1 MIVIFDRQHYGKPGR
16 SDLGAAYDVDAD
28 GDIGWQEREANLTPM
43 YYEPAIA
50 MLQAAGAVVH
60 VLDSGWY
67 HERHAE
73 ACRISRANPVEPV
86 AYIACHVN
94 AGGGD
99 YAAVIHDARSRRG
112 EDLAESLALALG
124 ESRLPVA
131 RSIVRPAKASG
142 SWRRAF
148 TTIKGVY
155 AGTPESPSTP
165 WLCGVCFEPYFLDQ
179 PDHASL
185 ATREGGRRIAQA
197 LATGLLRWGQP

>member
-43 YYEPAIA
+43 YYEPAIP
-50 MLQAAGAVVH
+50 MLRASGARVH
-60 VLDSGWY
+60 VIDSGWY

-73 ACRISRANPVEPV
+73 ACRISRASPGEKT

-99 YAAVIHDARSRRG
+99 YAAVIHDARSRLG
-112 EDLAESLALALG
+112 EDLAERIALSMG
-124 ESRLPVA
+124 QGSLPVA
-131 RSIVRPAKASG
+131 KCIVRAAKPNG
-142 SWRRAF
+142 GWKRAF

-155 AGTPESPSTP
+155 AGTPETPSTP

-179 PDHASL
+179 AAHASL
-185 ATREGGRRIAQA
+185 STRVGGRLIAQR
-197 LATGLLRWGQP
+197 LATGLIRWGQH